1 MATTTTASTTA
12 ASSVGQN
19 LEKAF
24 QRWIDAME
32 MESKYVIALGDYKR
46 NQALGT
52 LREAVAAGQIAKAR
66 HAEAVVRE
74 LEHAMLGVRR
84 HRRKVTNLV
93 RTIEMKAADVSLVR
107 HGENLSPDLLGRM
120 WAGLAFFSRLAPQEV
135 LNKLSTTPI
144 EKDVRD
150 GANYCLV
157 REPSVPCR
165 SVPETV
171 GSVGGLLAWMQT
183 NRVMPRRGKPAFAQ
197 VTAAFSQVASG
208 VEGYTK
214 PLEAS
219 LREMEHGVLDAWKP
233 MMLAILADDDVSKA
247 IIKASLEDK

>member
-1 MATTTTASTTA
+1 MATTTAVSSTTA
-12 ASSVGQN
+12 TSVGQN

-32 MESKYVIALGDYKR
+32 MESKYVIALGDYKK

-66 HAEAVVRE
+66 HAATVVRE
-74 LEHAMLGVRR
+74 LENAMLGVKR
-84 HRRKVTNLV
+84 HRRRVTNRI
-93 RTIEMKAADVSLVR
+93 RTIEFKAADVSLVR

-135 LNKLSTTPI
+135 INKLSTTPI
-144 EKDVRD
+144 AKDARD

-157 REPSVPCR
+157 REPSVPCS

-171 GSVGGLLAWMQT
+171 NSMAGLLTWMQT

-197 VTAAFSQVASG
+197 VTAAFSQVAAG
-208 VEGYTK
+208 AEGYAR

-219 LREMEHGVLDAWKP
+219 LREMEQGVLDAWKP

-247 IIKASLEDK
+247 IIKASLDDK